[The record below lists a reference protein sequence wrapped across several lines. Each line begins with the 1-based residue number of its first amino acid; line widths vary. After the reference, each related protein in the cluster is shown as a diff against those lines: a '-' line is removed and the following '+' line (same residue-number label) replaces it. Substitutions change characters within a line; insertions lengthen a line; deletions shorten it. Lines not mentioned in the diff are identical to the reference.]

1 MQMKSAWVLRS
12 AISGETYASQDAR
25 PNDWEFPVLIDDQ
38 ECYWALE
45 TWPVRVRQDEDSK

>member
-25 PNDWEFPVLIDDQ
+25 PNDWEFPVIIDDQ
-38 ECYWALE
+38 ECYWSVE
-45 TWPVRVRQDEDSK
+45 TWPVRQEEDSK